1 MKRVRTV
8 RLTAGFE
15 ANLASIEAFLL
26 EAGNAAGFDVLLEE
40 LESQLIPNLEHF
52 PRLGRSFLERNPASA
67 EGWLKRDG
75 LRGRLA
81 GRDVREYLQGD
92 YLVLYLDD
100 GKVVNLLSIRH
111 HRQLSYDLAS
121 FWN

>member
-26 EAGNAAGFDVLLEE
+26 EAGNADGFDVLLEE

-67 EGWLKRDG
+67 EGWLKLDG
-75 LRGRLA
+75 VRGRLA